1 MNGRMTS
8 STSWTRNR
16 IDPDR
21 RFGLRLT
28 LVAAALVI
36 LAIPF
41 ALLALLV
48 ETKWSPLLDL
58 DRDVA
63 RSLHEWV
70 LEHTGWQHALRI
82 LSDWVWDPNMYRLLI
97 ALTCVWL
104 WWRGARRLVAWAVV
118 TVVVTGLLGAV
129 LKLVFTRARPNL
141 PNPVDHAGGWSFPSG
156 HALMGTVG
164 PGVLLLAL
172 LPLIPRVWR
181 SVAWVVAVVSAVGV
195 GFTRVALGVH
205 FVTDVVGGWVLGIA
219 VLAATS
225 AVFEWWRRDAGL
237 RDVHAAGEGLEPEI
251 DGMDEDP
258 EIPHNQPG
266 TSGRAPRPGN
276 PRN

>member
-1 MNGRMTS
+1 MTS

-28 LVAAALVI
+28 LVALALIVC
-36 LAIPF
+36 AIPF

-48 ETKWSPLLDL
+48 ETKWSPLLDM

-63 RSLHEWV
+63 RSLNDWV

-82 LSDWVWDPNMYRLLI
+82 LSDWIWDPNMYRLLI
-97 ALTCVWL
+97 ALMCVWL

-118 TVVVTGLLGAV
+118 TVVVAGLLGAV
-129 LKLVFTRARPNL
+129 LKLVFTRSRPNL

-164 PGVLLLAL
+164 PGVLLLVL
-172 LPLIPRVWR
+172 LPLVPRVWR
-181 SVAWVVAVVSAVGV
+181 PIAWTVAIVSAVGV

-205 FVTDVVGGWVLGIA
+205 FVTDVVGGWVLGVA

-237 RDVHAAGEGLEPEI
+237 RDVHATSEGLEPEI
-251 DGMDEDP
+251 DGLDEDP
-258 EIPHNQPG
+258 EIPHNRPG
-266 TSGRAPRPGN
+266 THERAPH

>member
-1 MNGRMTS
+1 MTS
-8 STSWTRNR
+8 TANWARKR
-16 IDPDR
+16 FDPDR

-28 LVAAALVI
+28 LVALALTVG
-36 LAIPF
+36 AIPF

-63 RSLHEWV
+63 KGLHDWV
-70 LEHTGWQHALRI
+70 VERPRWQHTLRV
-82 LSDWVWDPNMYRLLI
+82 LSDWVWDPNMYRVLVGVLC
-97 ALTCVWL
+97 LWL
-104 WWRGARRLVAWAVV
+104 WWRGARRLAIWAVATMIV
-118 TVVVTGLLGAV
+118 GGLLGAV
-129 LKLVFTRARPNL
+129 LKLAFTRSRPDL

-156 HALMGTVG
+156 HALMGVVG

-172 LPLIPRVWR
+172 LPLIPRGWR
-181 SVAWVVAVVSAVGV
+181 PIAWVVAIGSALGV

-205 FVTDVVGGWVLGIA
+205 FVTDVVGGWVLGLV

-237 RDVHAAGEGLEPEI
+237 RNVDATSEGLEPELE
-251 DGMDEDP
+251 GHGEDP
-258 EIPHNQPG
+258 EIARN
-266 TSGRAPRPGN
+266 RPETDGH
-276 PRN
+276 PSDYRN